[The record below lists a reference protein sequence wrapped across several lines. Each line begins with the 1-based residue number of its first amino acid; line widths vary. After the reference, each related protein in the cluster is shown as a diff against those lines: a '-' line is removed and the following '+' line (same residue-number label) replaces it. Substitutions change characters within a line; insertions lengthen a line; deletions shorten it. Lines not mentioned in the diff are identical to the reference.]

1 MRMWDNPSS
10 LGGFLMAAKTGSR
23 VEDGGRKKGS
33 LVGGGSQRTRERP
46 TVTLVQGD
54 GVRLFAVLNSLA
66 QCCEPSR
73 AAIAVSE
80 HDLVGSQCRTEVASN
95 MMLLHLRKQL
105 QVEAG
110 R

>member
-1 MRMWDNPSS
+1 M
-10 LGGFLMAAKTGSR
+10 
-23 VEDGGRKKGS
+23 
-33 LVGGGSQRTRERP
+33 GGGSQRTRERP

-73 AAIAVSE
+73 AAKAVSE
-80 HDLVGSQCRTEVASN
+80 HDLVGSQCRTEFASN